1 MYPKP
6 ETAERELTIA
16 GMLNPGP
23 WTLHSKNV
31 GLAAKRIAEKSGGI
45 NSEKEYVFGLLHDIG
60 RRCGISARRH
70 CIDGYAYAME
80 KNWDEV
86 ARICLTHSYPVPDF
100 EKDIGKNDLN

>member
-45 NSEKEYVFGLLHDIG
+45 NSEKEYVFGLLHMPWRRIG
-60 RRCGISARRH
+60 MRSPE
-70 CIDGYAYAME
+70 Y
-80 KNWDEV
+80 V
-86 ARICLTHSYPVPDF
+86 
-100 EKDIGKNDLN
+100 